1 MQETNSK
8 RTLADS
14 ITAVPVEGRGQVVVC
29 GSHGGLYSAGCALGL
44 GVPAV
49 LFSDAGLGLEGAG
62 IAGLALLQS
71 HGVPAAAVSHDSARI
86 GDAGDIWERGRVR
99 ALNEAARAC
108 GVGEGMSVRQACAL
122 LPAGRRPS
130 VNTAALAE
138 ARHAVTDWEG
148 VPIWLLDSNSLVGPG
163 DVGAIVV
170 TGSHGGLLGGRPET
184 AIKQPVF
191 AAFYNDAGVGI
202 DGAGLSRLP
211 VLDQRGIAGIAI
223 GAMTARVGDGR
234 SSYEDGAVSF
244 VNERAAALGVRPG
257 MHVREAVATLA
268 LAWIFSNPT
277 RTFP

>member
-1 MQETNSK
+1 MQETSPPI
-8 RTLADS
+8 TLADS
-14 ITAVPVEGRGQVVVC
+14 ITAVPVEGLCRVVVC
-29 GSHGGLYSAGCALGL
+29 GSHGGLYSAGCALQL

-71 HGVPAAAVSHDSARI
+71 HGVPGAAVSHDSARI
-86 GDAGDIWERGRVR
+86 GDAADLWKRGRIS
-99 ALNEAARAC
+99 ALNEAAKAC
-108 GVGEGMSVRQACAL
+108 GVGEGMGVRQACAL
-122 LPAGRRPS
+122 LPAGRRPPVS
-130 VNTAALAE
+130 TAAPAE

-202 DGAGLSRLP
+202 DGAGISRLP
-211 VLDQRGIAGIAI
+211 ALEQSGIAGIAVA
-223 GAMTARVGDGR
+223 AMTARIGDGR
-234 SSYEDGAVSF
+234 STYEDGIVSF
-244 VNERAAALGVRPG
+244 VNDRAAAFGVRPG
-257 MHVREAVATLA
+257 MRASQAVEALA

-277 RTFP
+277 RTSS